1 MQSSGQR
8 MHAQTFS
15 FLRGQSALVYSFLLQ
30 LQLLTVLSLPD
41 LPDVPHDGGIAAEI
55 LGILLAGHL
64 RTDTDFLC
72 AQTEIKER
80 IVSDM
85 KNNVSYQTVMV
96 FSMC

>member
-1 MQSSGQR
+1 

-15 FLRGQSALVYSFLLQ
+15 FLRGQSAVVYSFLLQ

-64 RTDTDFLC
+64 QTDPNFLC
-72 AQTEIKER
+72 PLKEIKER
-80 IVSDM
+80 LMSNM
-85 KNNVSYQTVMV
+85 KKYL
-96 FSMC
+96 

>member
-1 MQSSGQR
+1 

-30 LQLLTVLSLPD
+30 LQLLAVLSVPD

-64 RTDTDFLC
+64 QTDPNFLC
-72 AQTEIKER
+72 TQKEIKER
-80 IVSDM
+80 LVSNM
-85 KNNVSYQTVMV
+85 KKISQIGQ
-96 FSMC
+96 